1 MTQKR
6 KERHKETPTYQTP
19 GNDPRASL
27 KWPSLSAPFR
37 GLPTAGQGGSASWS
51 LYPGQLAKT
60 GPGPAPRC
68 GWSSL
73 AAPAET
79 ACPGGGGQWGWSQA
93 CLSKLSD
100 SGRHPGRARNQR
112 GLTTCTAHPASTSC
126 SSAYLLS
133 LVHKPRSAQTS
144 CVLMLSLAGGGRRH
158 HPDTETPCPPL
169 LAWHCEEQGNLPRGA
184 SVRACRHQMAWMPPS
199 AITGPQA

>member
-6 KERHKETPTYQTP
+6 KERHKETSTYQTP

-27 KWPSLSAPFR
+27 KWPPLSAPFR

-68 GWSSL
+68 GWSSSL

-93 CLSKLSD
+93 CLSKLSGQWQTPRQ
-100 SGRHPGRARNQR
+100 SQESERHDHTHRPPCIKFLLISLPPLPRPQ
-112 GLTTCTAHPASTSC
+112 TQVSSDVMCTHAQ
-126 SSAYLLS
+126 
-133 LVHKPRSAQTS
+133 PR
-144 CVLMLSLAGGGRRH
+144 RRRQ
-158 HPDTETPCPPL
+158 ETPP
-169 LAWHCEEQGNLPRGA
+169 
-184 SVRACRHQMAWMPPS
+184 
-199 AITGPQA
+199 